1 MRTHFYLP
9 LFLLAILSIA
19 AVKPASRAG
28 PGLVGPAFVLDGD
41 GDFVYVPHD
50 PALNLGTGDFTVGQS
65 ENLALWKPVRAS
77 TLWLNAP
84 PQNAVD
90 GLPARWQASSHAPQ
104 WLEVD
109 LQRPATVTLVR
120 LVVHQYRAGETV
132 HQLWGAGPGEELR
145 LLHEFRGFTEDNQV
159 LNFQPEMPLANVQL
173 IRVLTTESPALVAW
187 QEIEVYGDH
196 DGRTPGIS
204 TLEFDV
210 TEYAGQTVTLE
221 LIAEGDDIDYAG
233 MFVNAVHVQPS
244 TSGSDPCAVFQNCE
258 FDDMANDTA
267 WQKSG
272 RLRYT
277 NLAGESSG
285 SWWSN
290 DHSGGFWHD
299 AGVSQ
304 TATFPADAS
313 TLVVEVCTS
322 CQWSSDGSVSPMEYN
337 SRLSVKID
345 GRYLA
350 DHADPLPAIDAF
362 PPFKNL
368 ALGQPVSASRS
379 LPEAPPENAV
389 DGMLHRWIAGSHP
402 PQWIEIDLGQPV
414 AVALV
419 RLVVDQYPAGA
430 TVHQIWGRGPDEALR
445 LLHEFRGLTV
455 SGSTLEF
462 VPETPVAGLQ
472 FIRILT
478 TKSPSWVAWTEIE
491 VLGESNSDGA
501 PDLEQSDD
509 RGNAED
515 EYVASPPSGNPAPGQ
530 PVTVAPALPEAPPE
544 NPVNT
549 QTTVQLLYPR
559 LTGAFIEL
567 QAEPLRP
574 GLWTRMQWQD
584 AEGGW
589 HNIEGWQGSFNEEQ
603 RVSWWV
609 GEEHLGEGPFRW
621 LVYESQEGDLLVVS
635 ESFSLPSRGGE
646 VLQVAVSL
654 PETPPEK
661 AAAGVPVAA
670 AAPSPASSQEGVAS
684 AAV

>member
-1 MRTHFYLP
+1 
-9 LFLLAILSIA
+9 
-19 AVKPASRAG
+19 
-28 PGLVGPAFVLDGD
+28 
-41 GDFVYVPHD
+41 
-50 PALNLGTGDFTVGQS
+50 
-65 ENLALWKPVRAS
+65 
-77 TLWLNAP
+77 
-84 PQNAVD
+84 
-90 GLPARWQASSHAPQ
+90 
-104 WLEVD
+104 
-109 LQRPATVTLVR
+109 
-120 LVVHQYRAGETV
+120 
-132 HQLWGAGPGEELR
+132 
-145 LLHEFRGFTEDNQV
+145 
-159 LNFQPEMPLANVQL
+159 
-173 IRVLTTESPALVAW
+173 
-187 QEIEVYGDH
+187 
-196 DGRTPGIS
+196 
-204 TLEFDV
+204 
-210 TEYAGQTVTLE
+210 
-221 LIAEGDDIDYAG
+221 
-233 MFVNAVHVQPS
+233 
-244 TSGSDPCAVFQNCE
+244 
-258 FDDMANDTA
+258 
-267 WQKSG
+267 
-272 RLRYT
+272 
-277 NLAGESSG
+277 
-285 SWWSN
+285 
-290 DHSGGFWHD
+290 
-299 AGVSQ
+299 
-304 TATFPADAS
+304 
-313 TLVVEVCTS
+313 
-322 CQWSSDGSVSPMEYN
+322 MEYN

-389 DGMLHRWIAGSHP
+389 DGRLHTWVAGSHP

-549 QTTVQLLYPR
+549 QMTVQLLYPR

-621 LVYESQEGDLLVVS
+621 LVYESQAGDLLAVS
-635 ESFSLPSRGGE
+635 QPFSLPSRGGE
-646 VLQVAVSL
+646 VLHVEVSL
-654 PETPPEK
+654 AAPAPEAP
-661 AAAGVPVAA
+661 AA
-670 AAPSPASSQEGVAS
+670 AANGSSLAEASEFTSDTQPPKPLQEENIALGKPVIVTTNGANDSRENPGIEPADITDGRLDYLAAGDALEDGVVGYVNDDFNQRMVITVTIDLQGTYDVSRIRYNMGDVQRAESWHADVMTTPLGTSPTNPGTPYHGVWTEHAGS
-684 AAV
+684 ATLSRVTVVLEKTRISYETDWLFIGEIEVYGVRAANSPLVRNRF